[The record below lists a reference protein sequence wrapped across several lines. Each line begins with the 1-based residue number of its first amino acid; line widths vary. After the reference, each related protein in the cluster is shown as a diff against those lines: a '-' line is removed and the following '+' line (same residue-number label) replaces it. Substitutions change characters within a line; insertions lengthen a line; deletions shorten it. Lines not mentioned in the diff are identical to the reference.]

1 MHHEFIVPI
10 DAAEEARRRL
20 LRDLH
25 DGLGP
30 SLAAIALGLRAARH
44 LAVHDPGSAGPLL
57 ARLEEEVHTAVT
69 EIRRLAAGACPAALA
84 RLGLVGAVRAHVASL
99 TDRHPVRVDLDCAD
113 VPDLPVAVQVAA
125 YRIVC
130 EAVTNVVRHAGA
142 RHCAVRLRFDGCLH
156 VEVVDDGVGALPEQC
171 DGVGGDGVGLGSM
184 RERAREV
191 GGTWRMEHSAGGGTL
206 IAADLPV
213 AGGV

>member
-1 MHHEFIVPI
+1 MRREFIVPA

-57 ARLEEEVHTAVT
+57 ARLEEEVHTAVN
-69 EIRRLAAGACPAALA
+69 EIRRLASGAYPAVLA
-84 RLGLVGAVRAHVASL
+84 RLGLVDAVRTHVASL
-99 TDRHPVRVDLDCAD
+99 ADRHPVRVEVRCGDM
-113 VPDLPVAVQVAA
+113 PELPVSVQVAA

-130 EAVTNVVRHAGA
+130 EALTNVVRHAGA
-142 RHCAVRLRFDGCLH
+142 RHCSVRLRFDGCLH
-156 VEVVDDGVGALPEQC
+156 VEVVDDGVGAVPAQ
-171 DGVGGDGVGLGSM
+171 GDGVGLDSM
-184 RERAREV
+184 RERAHEV
-191 GGTWRMEHSAGGGTL
+191 GGTWRMEISAEGGTL
-206 IAADLPV
+206 IVADLPV
-213 AGGV
+213 VGGV